1 MTIKKDK
8 TISSNVSG
16 SKENPKP
23 KNLNKPLDDSL
34 KKTKSVPNT
43 GLDSNQT
50 QTKVKPKANQK
61 KPETNFA
68 KGKNHL
74 NLNKEVKST
83 EDKPESILRS
93 EKPTRYEAIG
103 DHLKAKL
110 LGLPTDENIFPSAL
124 GNKSLIEKKRS
135 TEPRA
140 KVVNVKTLELKKV
153 DKPSIVEFPS
163 AHIEIKSKKSGN
175 NIQENFDKGTS
186 QKSSH
191 QKSNKSIKTSDSN
204 KSISEVSVS
213 LQKVKKHNQKK
224 SEKHISNIK
233 SPNKKKQSKG
243 DFSFPLNRSVKHH
256 PQFEKGR
263 PHVEAYERYL
273 AENKSSIQ
281 TNPSIIKNW
290 KDIVLDF
297 PEAEIL
303 MKKLPFHQQKENRFV
318 ATNGAVVDFISKKNP
333 VYLKY
338 VAFLRMGKYK
348 SFEKNLPKSEK
359 QVAELNPTSLN
370 LKSANK
376 SLTDL
381 SKKKQKKITE
391 KSSVSNVPPTSKK
404 DPILKK

>member
-34 KKTKSVPNT
+34 KKTKSVSNT
-43 GLDSNQT
+43 VLDSNQT

-68 KGKNHL
+68 KEKNHL
-74 NLNKEVKST
+74 NVNKKVKNIESG
-83 EDKPESILRS
+83 PE
-93 EKPTRYEAIG
+93 KHTRYEAVR

-124 GNKSLIEKKRS
+124 KHRSSTEKKSS
-135 TEPRA
+135 TEPKA
-140 KVVNVKTLELKKV
+140 KVVNIKTLELKKV

-163 AHIEIKSKKSGN
+163 AHIEIKSKKFSSNKKSAN

-186 QKSSH
+186 

-233 SPNKKKQSKG
+233 SPNKKKQRKG

-281 TNPSIIKNW
+281 TNQSIIKNW

-303 MKKLPFHQQKENRFV
+303 MKKLPFHQQRENRFV
-318 ATNGAVVDFISKKNP
+318 ATNGAVVDFISKKTP

-348 SFEKNLPKSEK
+348 SFEKNLPESKK
-359 QVAELNPTSLN
+359 QVAELNAASLN

-376 SLTDL
+376 SVKDL
-381 SKKKQKKITE
+381 SKNKQKKITE

>member
-61 KPETNFA
+61 KSETNFA

-74 NLNKEVKST
+74 NLNKEVKSI

-124 GNKSLIEKKRS
+124 KHKSLIEKKSS

-381 SKKKQKKITE
+381 SKKKTKKITE